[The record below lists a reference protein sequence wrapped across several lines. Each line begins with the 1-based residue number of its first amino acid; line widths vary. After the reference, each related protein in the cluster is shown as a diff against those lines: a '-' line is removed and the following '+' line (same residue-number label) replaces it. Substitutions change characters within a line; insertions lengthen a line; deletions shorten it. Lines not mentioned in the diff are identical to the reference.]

1 MTTAVVKIEDADLP
15 ILERYSKNAIRELRE
30 AFRLFDKD
38 GDGSISTEELGTVM
52 RNLGQFPNSDEL
64 NMMLKEIDI
73 DGDGTFSFE
82 EFVQVMANVGGIS
95 ENSEED
101 EEEELRQAFRVFDK
115 SGCGYIT
122 PSDLRAV
129 LQCMGEDLT
138 EEEIDEMIA
147 EVDIDGDGRID
158 FEEFI
163 TCMRS
168 DEDDGDDVISGGDAD
183 TADADD

>member
-1 MTTAVVKIEDADLP
+1 MTEAEQN
-15 ILERYSKNAIRELRE
+15 ILEKYSQSQIRELRE

-38 GDGSISTEELGTVM
+38 GDGSISTDELGTVM
-52 RNLGQFPNSDEL
+52 RNLGQFPSLDEL
-64 NMMLKEIDI
+64 NTMLKEIDI

-82 EFVQVMANVGGIS
+82 EFVQVMANMGGLN
-95 ENSEED
+95 EQSEED

-129 LQCMGEDLT
+129 LQNIGEDLT

-163 TCMRS
+163 ACMRT
-168 DEDDGDDVISGGDAD
+168 EDDDKS
-183 TADADD
+183 

>member
-1 MTTAVVKIEDADLP
+1 MSGSQSEDVS
-15 ILERYSKNAIRELRE
+15 ILQRYSEGQIRELRE

-38 GDGSISTEELGTVM
+38 GDGSITTDELGTVM
-52 RNLGQFPNSDEL
+52 RNLGQFPSSEEL
-64 NMMLKEIDI
+64 NLMLKEIDI

-82 EFVQVMANVGGIS
+82 EFVQVMANMGGIS
-95 ENSEED
+95 EQSAED

-115 SGCGYIT
+115 GGCGYIT
-122 PSDLRAV
+122 ASDLRSV

-163 TCMRS
+163 ACMC
-168 DEDDGDDVISGGDAD
+168 EDKAD
-183 TADADD
+183 TKRQDPFDD